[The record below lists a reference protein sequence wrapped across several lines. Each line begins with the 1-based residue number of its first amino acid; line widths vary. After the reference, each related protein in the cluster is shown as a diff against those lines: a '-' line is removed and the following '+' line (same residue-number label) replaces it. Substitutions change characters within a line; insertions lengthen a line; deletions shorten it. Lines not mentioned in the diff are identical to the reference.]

1 MRNKKRRRDQNKKG
15 GGRGSK
21 QRENQIRL
29 SDKKDLKIRR
39 KLERDQK
46 WKKPKR
52 KKNRKRKSI
61 ELKTEKLNIKT
72 YASQIDKIAPQN
84 IYTDTCVNRT
94 RHNYTVLILLNY

>member
-1 MRNKKRRRDQNKKG
+1 MRNNKRRRDQNKKG
-15 GGRGSK
+15 GGEGVSK
-21 QRENQIRL
+21 EKIRL
-29 SDKKDLKIRR
+29 SDKKDLNIRR
-39 KLERDQK
+39 KLERYQK